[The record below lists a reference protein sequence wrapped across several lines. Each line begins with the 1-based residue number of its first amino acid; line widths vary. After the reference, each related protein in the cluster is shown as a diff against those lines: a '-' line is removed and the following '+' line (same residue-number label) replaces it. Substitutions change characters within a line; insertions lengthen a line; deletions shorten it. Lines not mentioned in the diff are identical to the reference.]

1 MAYKGF
7 NCRGGPCWRPLDV
20 RLRRRV
26 PVEQLH
32 WLVDATSLTRRLRQL
47 CPRGFRV
54 HLLAQRWQRPLRNE
68 RRALGLRDHEF
79 ALVRE
84 VLLACGDTPWVFA
97 RTVIP
102 AGTLRGDLRRF
113 ARLGDRPLG
122 ELLFSTRGMR
132 RGAIEVAEIR
142 PGQPL
147 YRELAGGRD
156 AAVIWGRRSVFT
168 LGGRPLLVGEIF
180 LPALTGARG

>member
-1 MAYKGF
+1 MEYNGF

-26 PVEQLH
+26 PAEHLH
-32 WLVDATSLTRRLRQL
+32 WLMDAASLTHRLRQL
-47 CPRGFRV
+47 CPRGFKVR
-54 HLLAQRWQRPLRNE
+54 LLAQGWQRPLRNE
-68 RRALGLRDHEF
+68 RCALGLSDHEF

-84 VLLACGDTPWVFA
+84 VHLACGETPWVFA

-142 PGQPL
+142 PGHAL
-147 YRELAGGRD
+147 HRELAGGRG
-156 AAVIWGRRSVFT
+156 AAAIWGRRSIFT
-168 LGGRPLLVGEIF
+168 LGGHALLVGEIF
-180 LPALTGARG
+180 LPSLTRAHG